1 MNDTDADDAR
11 PQAPSSRRAFS
22 KGAIITAAA
31 VSAPDLLPHDPAVWA
46 QQGAGI
52 RSFDHVSFPLQN
64 TEAMMAFYRA
74 LGLQV
79 DVGPQLCMVH
89 LGDQKINF
97 HRPELWEQESF
108 TMRAPAARPPCGDF
122 CFVWDGSP
130 ESLTALLARVGADV
144 ILGPAPRPGG
154 RAGGSVGGTSRYVR
168 DPDGNLVEF
177 IIYA

>member
-1 MNDTDADDAR
+1 MNDANADHVR
-11 PQAPSSRRAFS
+11 PQAPSSRRGFLKS
-22 KGAIITAAA
+22 AIMAAAA
-31 VSAPDLLPHDPAVWA
+31 VSAPHLLPRGPAVQA
-46 QQGAGI
+46 QQSAGI

-108 TMRAPAARPPCGDF
+108 VMRAPAARPPCCDF
-122 CFVWDGSP
+122 CFVWEGSP
-130 ESLTALLARVGADV
+130 ESLTALLDRVGANV

-154 RAGGSVGGTSRYVR
+154 RAGGSVGGTSRYIR